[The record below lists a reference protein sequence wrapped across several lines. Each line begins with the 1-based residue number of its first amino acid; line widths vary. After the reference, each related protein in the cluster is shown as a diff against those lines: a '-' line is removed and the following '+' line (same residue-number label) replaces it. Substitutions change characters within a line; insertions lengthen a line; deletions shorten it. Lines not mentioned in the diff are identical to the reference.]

1 MSNPRLKNPEIK
13 DSPYYSFKCTNSSLL
28 DNKELELLDKIGN
41 LIQELYL
48 TNKFDIKV
56 KIIQKQI

>member
-1 MSNPRLKNPEIK
+1 MSNPRLKNPEVK
-13 DSPYYSFKCTNSSLL
+13 GSPYYSFKCTNSNLL

-56 KIIQKQI
+56 GIIQK

>member
-1 MSNPRLKNPEIK
+1 MKR
-13 DSPYYSFKCTNSSLL
+13 L

-56 KIIQKQI
+56 GIIQK